1 MFEIIAKIISRNFK
15 NLVDSK
21 NPPDRNKQIIQIIL
35 WTVVAVVSLI
45 TYAPRDLNF
54 SQVLLAIGSFFM
66 IIYFAIRTLKYF
78 KII

>member
-15 NLVDSK
+15 NLNDSK
-21 NPPDRNKQIIQIIL
+21 NSSDKKKQLIQIIL
-35 WTVVAVVSLI
+35 WSMVAVVSFI
-45 TYAPRDLNF
+45 TYAPRDLSF
-54 SQVLLAIGSFFM
+54 SQVLLSIGSFFM

>member
-15 NLVDSK
+15 NLSDSK
-21 NPPDRNKQIIQIIL
+21 NPSERHKQLIQIMI
-35 WTVVAVVSLI
+35 WSVVAVVSFI
-45 TYAPRDLNF
+45 TYAPRDLSF
-54 SQVLLAIGSFFM
+54 SQVLLSVGSFFM

>member
-15 NLVDSK
+15 NLNDSK
-21 NPPDRNKQIIQIIL
+21 NPSDKKKHLIQIIL
-35 WTVVAVVSLI
+35 WSMVAVVSFI
-45 TYAPRDLNF
+45 TYAPRDLSF
-54 SQVLLAIGSFFM
+54 SQVLLSIGSFFM